1 MIIAGFFGVYRKAQ
15 KWDEPSMTEK
25 RIIDL
30 EIKVAHQEVLIEE
43 LNQVIYQQQKTT
55 DKLEATISALVKRFQ
70 DLLTS
75 GDEIRGPTKSRLI
88 TNFA

>member
-1 MIIAGFFGVYRKAQ
+1 
-15 KWDEPSMTEK
+15 MTEK

-70 DLLTS
+70 DVLTS
-75 GDEIRGPTKSRLI
+75 GDEIRGPNEKPPHY
-88 TNFA
+88 